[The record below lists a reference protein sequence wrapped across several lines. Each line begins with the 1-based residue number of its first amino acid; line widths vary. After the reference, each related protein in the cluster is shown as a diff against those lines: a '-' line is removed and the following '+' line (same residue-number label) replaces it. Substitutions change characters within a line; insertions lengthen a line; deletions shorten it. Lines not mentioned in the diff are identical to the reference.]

1 MPRPHSEIAHAN
13 GLSDQPKNI
22 KSLLKGGARVST
34 DTGKADNAKAEVT
47 DNKTKETISVPVATT
62 EDKDAKLNT
71 DSGEKINKTETVK
84 PGLTKEDAVKLEKV
98 KKPKAPPKLDNI
110 IDCLHYKVSKTKSRL

>member
-22 KSLLKGGARVST
+22 KTLLKGGAKNNT
-34 DTGKADNAKAEVT
+34 DTAKADNENVEVT
-47 DNKTKETISVPVATT
+47 DNKPKDTINVPIATAD
-62 EDKDAKLNT
+62 DKDAKLNT
-71 DSGEKINKTETVK
+71 ETGVKTDKTETVK
-84 PGLTKEDAVKLEKV
+84 QTVSKEDAAVKLEKV

-110 IDCLHYKVSKTKSRL
+110 IDCLHYKVSYA